1 MHECGGPYVCHTNI
15 QCLPLTTSN
24 TNAQETNTHI
34 YKHMYIYA
42 FVNLV
47 LVPFLSVCLSVQN
60 ELTEVLSQVAKN
72 PPKRHHRLGI
82 SAEPSAMQTPELA
95 RLPRFEKDL
104 V

>member
-1 MHECGGPYVCHTNI
+1 
-15 QCLPLTTSN
+15 
-24 TNAQETNTHI
+24 
-34 YKHMYIYA
+34 MYIYA
-42 FVNLV
+42 FVYLV
-47 LVPFLSVCLSVQN
+47 LVPVCLSVCLSVQN

>member
-24 TNAQETNTHI
+24 ANAQETNT
-34 YKHMYIYA
+34 YIY
-42 FVNLV
+42 VYILCV
-47 LVPFLSVCLSVQN
+47 LIFSIGAHLSVCLSVQN